1 MDEMTI
7 DIITVY
13 WIILDEMTSDEIAVH
28 VMTVDEMSQRNDC
41 RQNDCRWND
50 CRPND
55 SRRNDS
61 CLCFHQWGFLL
72 REETK
77 FYSSRL

>member
-1 MDEMTI
+1 VDEMTI

-13 WIILDEMTSDEIAVH
+13 WIILDEMTSDEITVH
-28 VMTVDEMSQRNDC
+28 VMTVDEMSQR
-41 RQNDCRWND
+41 ND

-61 CLCFHQWGFLL
+61 CLCFQQWGFLL